1 MIIQELLEQRQDLF
15 DIASILYGDDFICDE
30 NFWGSPTDLQLQE
43 VHDKLDLFGYEFPE
57 VKDEQIIAA
66 KELHKIAEKGRNRKK

>member
-15 DIASILYGDDFICDE
+15 DIASILYGDNFICDE

-57 VKDEQIIAA
+57 AKDEQKVVV
-66 KELHKIAEKGRNRKK
+66 KEIQKIAEKGRNRKK